1 MEEQRAVVATP
12 ADRARVVETV
22 VAAFRDDPAFRY
34 FFVDPDRFDAQA
46 ALFAGYLFDRRVDSG
61 TVWVVDGG
69 SAVAMWAG
77 PPGEPP
83 DALAAHGMPADVLDR
98 LDEYDKA
105 VHGLLPPVPHWYLGV
120 LATHPDHAGRRW
132 GRLAMAE
139 GVRLAAEQGLPAL
152 LETTNPRNV
161 GIYER
166 AGWST
171 VGEARVGDLTVWVMR
186 AGR

>member
-1 MEEQRAVVATP
+1 VDELRAVVAT
-12 ADRARVVETV
+12 AAHRARVVETV
-22 VAAFRDDPAFRY
+22 VAAFRDDPAFR
-34 FFVDPDRFDAQA
+34 FFFADPERFDAQA
-46 ALFAGYLFDRRVDSG
+46 ALFAGHLFDRRVDGG

-77 PPGEPP
+77 PPGEPA

-105 VHGLLPPVPHWYLGV
+105 VHDLLPPVPHWYLGV

-132 GRLAMAE
+132 GRLAMTD
-139 GVRLAAEQGLPAL
+139 GVRLAAEQGFPAL

-171 VGEARVGDLTVWVMR
+171 VGEARAGDLRIWVMR